1 MKLFFLVCLVVLVAS
16 SALLIATLPEHRSR
30 VPVLTWVTQ
39 DDPTKRETAAL
50 FPIWLAEQGL
60 PSAAVTID
68 NANIEATPS
77 GPPKELIQGLSGV
90 GGDVLDTYKGQIE
103 MYQAT
108 GMLADVTEAARRY
121 GFGPEKTYQAVRSDF
136 VLNGRQYGFP
146 RNVDVT
152 MCWIN
157 RDTFARY
164 GIPEPQKRWSWDQF
178 EQLGRRFVAAANP
191 PGTRQR
197 VFFINLVWP
206 PLLRRGLGLST
217 FNETMT
223 RCTLDDPRNIEVLRR
238 IYRWT
243 VEEQLMPTQAEQY
256 AMVADAS
263 GYDSSFALF
272 ASGRFGMIYEGLWA
286 LIRLR
291 LRGDFRLRVV
301 EPFTGGFPNTEM
313 RGSAVAVYAGS
324 RNSEIAFHFLQ
335 FLTSKPFNLLVA
347 RSGDSLPPLPAYAQ
361 TAAFLHPPGRPGEQ
375 GVQEAFVRG
384 GREIGIAMSGS
395 PFVLPSAVKRIDTEE
410 IEALLARRISPEE
423 AARVTAE
430 RINAEIAYNV
440 QQDSKLRQLYKKWQE
455 VQRRLD
461 ARRAAGQAVPA
472 AWINDPFHLAYYRA
486 HEWLEPEV
494 AP

>member
-1 MKLFFLVCLVVLVAS
+1 MKLFFLVCLVLLAAS
-16 SALLIATLPEHRSR
+16 SALLIATLPEHRSS

-60 PSAAVTID
+60 APAAVTID

-121 GFGPEKTYQAVRSDF
+121 DFGPEKTYPAVRSDF
-136 VLNGRQYGFP
+136 VLDGRQYGFP

-164 GIPEPQKRWSWDQF
+164 GIAEPQYRWSWDQF

-223 RCTLDDPRNIEVLRR
+223 RCTLDDPRNTEVLRR

-301 EPFTGGFPNTEM
+301 EPFTGGFANTEM

-324 RNSEIAFHFLQ
+324 RHPEIAFHFLQ
-335 FLTSKPFNLLVA
+335 FLSSKPFNLLVA
-347 RSGDSLPPLPAYAQ
+347 RSGDSLPPVPAYAE
-361 TAAFLHPPGRPGEQ
+361 ADAFLHPPGRPGEQ
-375 GVQEAFVRG
+375 GVQAAFVRG
-384 GREIGIAMSGS
+384 GQEIGIAMSGS

-410 IEALLARRISPEE
+410 IEAMLANRISPEN

-440 QQDSKLRQLYKKWQE
+440 QQDSSLGQRYRKRQE
-455 VQRRLD
+455 VQRRVE
-461 ARRAAGQAVPA
+461 ARRAAGQPVPA
-472 AWINDPFHLAYYRA
+472 AWISDPFHLAFYRA
-486 HEWLEPEV
+486 HGWLV
-494 AP
+494 AEGAP